1 MLIELDDVRQTVALV
16 LGSRN
21 VKDDSRLGQDLGA
34 ESLDLLHVMLALE
47 EKHRIKIDET
57 AMAEVVTVRD
67 LHRLANASPRA
78 TREN

>member
-16 LGSRN
+16 LGRRD

-57 AMAEVVTVRD
+57 AMAEVSTVRE
-67 LHRLANASPRA
+67 LHRLASASPA
-78 TREN
+78 AAGKD